1 MISKQTP
8 NLNSSKF
15 YIIIFLQNV
24 KKIKKSLA
32 ISDESRNLPHPITV
46 MDDQNAIKKAFN
58 ARAVMVQQSKGHNNL
73 EAPINT
79 ALITRYVTQ
88 TNN

>member
-1 MISKQTP
+1 
-8 NLNSSKF
+8 
-15 YIIIFLQNV
+15 
-24 KKIKKSLA
+24 
-32 ISDESRNLPHPITV
+32 

-58 ARAVMVQQSKGHNNL
+58 ARAVMVRQSKGHNNS